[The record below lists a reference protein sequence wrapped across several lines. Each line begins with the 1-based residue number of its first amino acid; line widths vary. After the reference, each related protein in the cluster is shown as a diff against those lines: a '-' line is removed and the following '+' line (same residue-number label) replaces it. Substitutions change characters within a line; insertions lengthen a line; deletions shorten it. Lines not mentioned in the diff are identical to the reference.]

1 MSYLIHKKEAFSESY
16 EVVLPPC
23 VAWSTA
29 DRDQGVASFISLASL
44 ASLVSLASLASLAS
58 LDSLCS
64 ATPSLHVEWRYL
76 HNFWSLEIGM
86 FDVYCR
92 IKMGNPNS
100 DDSIFVY

>member
-1 MSYLIHKKEAFSESY
+1 MAFMINIYMLWYMSSLIHKKEASSESY

-29 DRDQGVASFISLASL
+29 DRDRGVASFISLASL
-44 ASLVSLASLASLAS
+44 ASLA
-58 LDSLCS
+58 SLCS